1 MVLEQ
6 NMESDGIDMYVD
18 RSVLELLDQMNDELE
33 EGQKKLTTHVVEGD
47 RRQAAIENLAM
58 FFYTSCTPPE
68 RANNQYLQRAAALF
82 GFTVPSPKE
91 LLGRT
96 LHNMKA
102 QVEVG
107 TRPMKLSVCD
117 VR

>member
-6 NMESDGIDMYVD
+6 NMEHDGIGIYVD

-33 EGQKKLTTHVVEGD
+33 EGQKQLTTHVLEGD
-47 RRQAAIENLAM
+47 RRQTAIENL
-58 FFYTSCTPPE
+58 FFCTSCTPPE
-68 RANNQYLQRAAALF
+68 RATNQHLQRFAALF

-91 LLGRT
+91 LLGRA

-107 TRPMKLSVCD
+107 TRPLKLSVCD
-117 VR
+117 VK